1 MSLASTP
8 ASFNSAL
15 PFFSFSANIAVPS
28 VCGIP
33 QHTATQVNPK
43 SAGFDVDPSVA
54 ELHDVAS
61 TASASAGNPM
71 LIVDNAAAVNDLKTT
86 FEAALFFDAEATTM
100 GDDRRERCARVVDFD
115 DVVVGARATESGARA
130 RVMMMRRVQ
139 L

>member
-8 ASFNSAL
+8 AFFNNSR
-15 PFFSFSANIAVPS
+15 PFFSFSAKHAVPS

-61 TASASAGNPM
+61 TASASAGNTM
-71 LIVDNAAAVNDLKTT
+71 LVVDNAAAVNELKTM
-86 FEAALFFDAEATTM
+86 FVASFAAAEAKT
-100 GDDRRERCARVVDFD
+100 GDDRRGRCARGVFD
-115 DVVVGARATESGARA
+115 DDVGARVTESGTRA
-130 RVMMMRRVQ
+130 RVKC
-139 L
+139 